1 MEQLSLFDSSSQS
14 GGGTIRPGDWVKLRK
29 KSVSAAY
36 MKKGDMVQVD
46 TVHPTNGS
54 LRFWNTITDE
64 WGFLYPEDVK
74 LVPTPVDSVTPE
86 PVTESNL
93 SDDSVTPEPVTESNL
108 SNDSVTPEPVT
119 ESNLSND
126 SVTRSISRYQPGGT
140 ARGGQYFRFSYR
152 SGKKVRHVHI
162 PGGNTD
168 SVIAIARCEEIREA
182 IALGVSSDVIAQCL
196 RDRSAIVLF

>member
-46 TVHPTNGS
+46 AVHPVNGS

-74 LVPTPVDSVTPE
+74 LVPTPV
-86 PVTESNL
+86 
-93 SDDSVTPEPVTESNL
+93 
-108 SNDSVTPEPVT
+108 DSVTPEPVT